1 MNLSQSSWRLPLIPT
16 WFIPTPFIL
25 TLLGNVPSSD
35 SSLKIEQIAD
45 DELADIIKSRCDPQ
59 RQSLIS
65 AVFEEPDFLP
75 IVFLEL
81 GLRRAASVCRIVRQC
96 SDSAIN
102 QLIPKIVIDLEQRAL
117 SGNYF
122 TKDELIEIFCMSD
135 KGEEVIQKIFQG
147 SDDRQPSKAL
157 TLESLT
163 ALQPIP
169 IGTGFT
175 VGDNYLLT
183 NHHVIPDISVAKECI
198 AQFGYEQDILGR
210 KFSPIEYEFDCE
222 VFVTNKDLDYTFVKL
237 KPHESLGKAGDVFGS
252 VTMNSSKTLIAP
264 PVCSEEIERLRN
276 DGYNLAIKEGDSLLG
291 EPVNIIQHPKGQRKQ
306 VALSNNRMLDIDRD
320 FLRYEADADFS
331 SSGSPVF
338 NQQWQLVGLHH
349 AAIAKLDEDG
359 NPVPK
364 APNAKTFQIE
374 AQQGVRIY
382 RIVEDLQKQALDL
395 NPTATDEAIDKATP
409 NDNKPIGATIT
420 PSKRPPT
427 DYSLGEEIDQ
437 FIRYFV
443 NQPSQQPNP
452 DLKPSSS
459 TRDNKR
465 QFYSTFL

>member
-35 SSLKIEQIAD
+35 SSLKIEQIPD
-45 DELADIIKSRCDPQ
+45 YELAEIIKSRCDPQ

-65 AVFEEPDFLP
+65 VVFEEPDFLP

-102 QLIPKIVIDLEQRAL
+102 QLIQKIVVDLEERAL

-122 TKDELIEIFCMSD
+122 TKEELIEIFCMSD
-135 KGEEVIQKIFQG
+135 KGEEVIEKIFQG
-147 SDDRQPSKAL
+147 IDDRQPSKAL
-157 TLESLT
+157 TLASLR

-169 IGTGFT
+169 IATGFT

-210 KFSPIEYEFDCE
+210 KFIPIEYEFDID

-237 KPHESLGKAGDVFGS
+237 RENKTLGKAGEGFRS
-252 VTMNSSKTLIAP
+252 VKMNRDKTLIAP
-264 PVCSEEIERLRN
+264 PVSSKEIERFRN
-276 DGYNLAIKEGDSLLG
+276 EGYELAVKKGDSLLG

-306 VALSNNRMLDIDRD
+306 VALSNNRMLEIDRD

-349 AAIAKLDEDG
+349 AAIAKLDPDG
-359 NPVPK
+359 KPVPK
-364 APNAKTFQIE
+364 APNAKTFKIE

-382 RIVEDLQKQALDL
+382 RIVEDMEKQALEL
-395 NPTATDEAIDKATP
+395 NQKAKDEAISKGEFNP
-409 NDNKPIGATIT
+409 V
-420 PSKRPPT
+420 SQKRPPT
-427 DYSLGEEIDQ
+427 NPLAEEVLQ
-437 FIRYFV
+437 FIHYFV
-443 NQPSQQPNP
+443 DQPSKQGNQDQEPI
-452 DLKPSSS
+452 
-459 TRDNKR
+459 
-465 QFYSTFL
+465 YSAF